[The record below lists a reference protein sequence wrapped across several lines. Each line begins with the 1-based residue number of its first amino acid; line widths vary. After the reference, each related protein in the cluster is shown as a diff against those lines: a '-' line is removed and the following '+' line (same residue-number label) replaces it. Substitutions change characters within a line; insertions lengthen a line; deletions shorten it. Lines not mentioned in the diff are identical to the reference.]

1 VHAHPALLLDL
12 ESVRDDDHVLAVFK
26 SGAAWGAIAKS
37 NYSGLRYRDPV
48 YRTLRELV
56 MSYFP
61 HYYNLQGEKTLR
73 AFSSRPVNLAR
84 FDRRAWMTSEEPV
97 WYIPSIFVS
106 RAHAP
111 VDPAQI
117 RRLPQ
122 MDRRLFDAGRL
133 GGVDH

>member
-1 VHAHPALLLDL
+1 
-12 ESVRDDDHVLAVFK
+12 VRDDDHVLAVFK

-73 AFSSRPVNLAR
+73 AFSTRPINLAR
-84 FDRRAWMTSEEPV
+84 FDRQGWMTSEEPA
-97 WYIPSIFVS
+97 WYIPVYLCEV
-106 RAHAP
+106 AHTRLLT
-111 VDPAQI
+111 PAQI